1 MAGRVR
7 FFIYK
12 KLLLKSYVNITG
24 QNIMQLEIY
33 VLLPIFVVLCGATF
47 YLGWV
52 INAKAA
58 RSKLM
63 SVEDQAKRI
72 IADAEKSAT
81 NTKKEKLLEVK
92 DEWYRKKQEFD
103 SDYQA
108 KKSKLKLFEKQVQD
122 KGSFTGKIT
131 AKVTEVCLEK
141 GCWMKVEKGNG
152 ETIMVRFKDYGFF
165 MPKNIVGQTVV
176 LEGEAKEKE
185 VSVKQ
190 QQHLAEDAGKTKAEI
205 SKIKEVKKETQFIA
219 KGVLVI

>member
-1 MAGRVR
+1 M
-7 FFIYK
+7 K
-12 KLLLKSYVNITG
+12 KLTLLFAAAILTLAAFT
-24 QNIMQLEIY
+24 QNN
-33 VLLPIFVVLCGATF
+33 PKPA
-47 YLGWV
+47 
-52 INAKAA
+52 
-58 RSKLM
+58 SKG
-63 SVEDQAKRI
+63 VTYGEGT
-72 IADAEKSAT
+72 T
-81 NTKKEKLLEVK
+81 NTEALSVV
-92 DEWYRKKQEFD
+92 DM
-103 SDYQA
+103 
-108 KKSKLKLFEKQVQD
+108 EKQVQD